1 MLVDEWLVRETGEHH
16 RTERTRSS
24 QREERRGVND
34 SCESVPGQ
42 TSTEMDAIDMSGF
55 RLW

>member
-16 RTERTRSS
+16 RT
-24 QREERRGVND
+24 ERRGVND

-42 TSTEMDAIDMSGF
+42 TSTEMDAIDLPSF
-55 RLW
+55 